1 MKLGTVCGAL
11 WAASLAVANPI
22 SRKGTNATSSVS
34 SYSQTASIAD
44 AASTTDTIFSVPQGR
59 YGALFKPKV
68 MVVNMYYREED
79 AWIRNLDLMHNISVP
94 LLSPEYPYVHSNDNF
109 TIMSVT
115 TGEGEINAATTIA
128 ALCMSPLLDLTETY
142 FLISGIGGGSPQH
155 TTIGSVTFAKY
166 AVQVG
171 LQYQIDSREIPA
183 NWTYG
188 YVNFKTSQP
197 NVYPATV
204 YGTEIFELNENLMH
218 RAMHLASNVT
228 LQNGTTGNVNFRQ
241 RYNTSMAAYGAPKLV
256 ACDTATS
263 DVYWSGEIL
272 EHAMSDFVTTISN
285 KTATYCS
292 TQQEDNASLES
303 FLRAAKHGLVDYN
316 RIVLTRGISDFDR
329 APNGLNATE
338 FFFGGKGLQGGAAA
352 TFANL
357 YLAGLPFV
365 EDVVANWDSLY
376 KENHFMPKNYIGDY
390 FETLGGVK
398 NFGL

>member
-1 MKLGTVCGAL
+1 
-11 WAASLAVANPI
+11 
-22 SRKGTNATSSVS
+22 
-34 SYSQTASIAD
+34 
-44 AASTTDTIFSVPQGR
+44 
-59 YGALFKPKV
+59 
-68 MVVNMYYREED
+68 MVVNMYYKEED

-204 YGTEIFELNENLMH
+204 YGTEIFELNENLMN

-228 LQNGTTGNVNFRQ
+228 LQNGTTGNVSFRQ
-241 RYNTSMAAYGAPKLV
+241 RYNASMAAYGAPKLV

-338 FFFGGKGLQGGAAA
+338 FFFGGKNLQGGATA
-352 TFANL
+352 TFTNL

-365 EDVVANWDSLY
+365 QDVVANWDTLY
-376 KENHFMPKNYIGDY
+376 KENNFMPKNYIGDY